1 VAAPETLPLQ
11 RAARGEEVRFDEL
24 ELRFADGTSVFLLAH
39 ANPLRDASTTSVIG
53 GVAAA
58 VDITA
63 RKRAEQALLALNES
77 LEQRVAAEI
86 ERRAQAE
93 TELRQAQKMET
104 IGQLTGGVAHDM
116 NNLLLVIQGSLE
128 RIERQLAP
136 SLDESTFRAMR
147 LAQRGVERAT
157 ALTHQLLAFARR
169 QPLDPKPLEANRLVS
184 GMSDL
189 LRRTPGEAIAIETVL
204 AGGLWRTYADPN
216 QLESALLNLA
226 VNARDAMAEGGRLTI
241 ETANIYLDEAYAAT
255 HHEVTP
261 GQYVMIAVSDTGSG
275 MSADAVERA
284 FEPFF
289 TTKEPGRGTGLGL
302 SQVFGFVKQSD
313 GHVKIYS
320 EPGEGTTVKVY
331 LPRYAEAHAVRQEE
345 AALQTV
351 PAATQS
357 EAILVVEDDADVRAN
372 SVESLRELGYRV
384 VDASDGRSALRVIES
399 DASIRLLFTDVG
411 LPGGMN
417 GRQLADEA
425 RRRRPELNVL
435 FTTGYAR
442 SAIVH
447 HGRLD
452 PGVELIV
459 KPYTYAAL
467 ARKIRDML
475 AADEPATGSASSVG
489 AGAED

>member
-1 VAAPETLPLQ
+1 M
-11 RAARGEEVRFDEL
+11 
-24 ELRFADGTSVFLLAH
+24 LLIQ
-39 ANPLRDASTTSVIG
+39 ANPLRDDTGRVAG
-53 GVAAA
+53 AVAAA

-63 RKRAEQALLALNES
+63 RKQAEQALRILNER

-86 ERRAQAE
+86 ERRTQAE
-93 TELRQAQKMET
+93 AELRQAQKMEA

-128 RIERQLAP
+128 RIERQLTPLFDDGTA
-136 SLDESTFRAMR
+136 RAMH
-147 LAQRGVERAT
+147 LAQRGVERAA
-157 ALTHQLLAFARR
+157 ALTRQLLAFARR
-169 QPLDPKPLEANRLVS
+169 QPLDPKPIEANKLVA

-189 LRRTPGEAIAIETVL
+189 LRRTLGESISIETVL
-204 AGGLWRTYADPN
+204 AGGLWRTHADPN
-216 QLESALLNLA
+216 QLESAILNLA
-226 VNARDAMAEGGRLTI
+226 VNARDAMPSGGRLTI
-241 ETANIYLDEAYAAT
+241 ETANTYLDEAYATT
-255 HHEVTP
+255 HHDVKA
-261 GQYVMIAVSDTGSG
+261 GQYIMIAVSDTGIG
-275 MSADAVERA
+275 MSKEAVEKA
-284 FEPFF
+284 FEPFY

-302 SQVFGFVKQSD
+302 SQVYGFVKQSE

-320 EPGEGTTVKVY
+320 EPGEGTTVKIY
-331 LPRYAEAHAVRQEE
+331 LSRYTQNIGDGPAETE
-345 AALQTV
+345 AQSV
-351 PAATQS
+351 PTAMQS
-357 EAILVVEDDADVRAN
+357 ESILVVEDDDDVRAN

-384 VDASDGRSALRVIES
+384 VEAADGPSALRVIEL

-425 RRRRPELNVL
+425 RRRRPDLRVL

-442 SAIVH
+442 NAIVH

-467 ARKIRDML
+467 ARKIKTML
-475 AADEPATGSASSVG
+475 EVGQPVAS
-489 AGAED
+489 D